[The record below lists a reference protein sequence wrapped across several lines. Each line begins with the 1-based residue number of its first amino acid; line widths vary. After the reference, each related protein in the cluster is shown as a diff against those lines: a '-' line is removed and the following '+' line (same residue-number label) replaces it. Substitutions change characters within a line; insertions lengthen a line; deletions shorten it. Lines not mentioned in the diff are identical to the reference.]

1 MSLRQQRGGET
12 RSNIL
17 LAAIECFAQHGYEAT
32 GVSEICQRA
41 GVTKGA
47 FYHHF
52 HSKQAVFMELFNRW
66 LEGLDA
72 QLAAAR
78 AGAADVPAGLLQ
90 MADMAEGVFD
100 AADGQLPMFLEF
112 WTEARHDPAIWQE
125 MIAPY
130 RRYRDYF
137 SGIIQVGIDEG
148 SLRQVDPD
156 VAAQIVVSLAVGLVL
171 QGVLDPQ
178 GANWGE
184 VIREGIHMLLQG
196 LEKKPA

>member
-1 MSLRQQRGGET
+1 MGPQQRGEET
-12 RSNIL
+12 RANIL

-32 GVSEICQRA
+32 GVNEICLRA

-52 HSKQAVFMELFNRW
+52 PSKQAVFLELFNRW
-66 LEGLDA
+66 LEGLDV

-78 AGAADVPAGLLQ
+78 AEASTVPEALLH
-90 MADMAEGVFD
+90 MADMAQGVFD

-112 WTEARHDPAIWQE
+112 WTEARHDPEIWRA

-137 SGIIQVGIDEG
+137 SGIIKAGVAEG
-148 SLRQVDPD
+148 SLRKVAPD
-156 VAAQIVVSLAVGLVL
+156 IAAQVVVSFAVGLVL

-178 GANWGE
+178 GADWGK
-184 VIREGIHMLLQG
+184 VVREGLRILLQG
-196 LEKKPA
+196 LERKPA